1 MLRAKT
7 RARVDELEKEV
18 LDLKS
23 RLQDAEAI
31 AASSRRRA
39 DSLSAAIKVL
49 HSAMLKADE
58 LTDDV
63 TEIPED
69 SIGMSPCLR
78 LYYK

>member
-1 MLRAKT
+1 
-7 RARVDELEKEV
+7 
-18 LDLKS
+18 
-23 RLQDAEAI
+23 
-31 AASSRRRA
+31 
-39 DSLSAAIKVL
+39 
-49 HSAMLKADE
+49 MLKADE